1 MVLTARPSVL
11 HISYTEKARG
21 PSLHFKPDT
30 LNYG

>member
-11 HISYTEKARG
+11 HISHTEKARG
-21 PSLHFKPDT
+21 PSLYLNYGT